1 MEDLEYTEV
10 IDWQKMYVI
19 LLDCIERALEDL
31 PRMEVNEVSRQYLI
45 HGLLEAEEIFV
56 GDGEHPVP
64 KDDEDVD
71 ELW

>member
-19 LLDCIERALEDL
+19 LLDCIEQALEDL
-31 PRMEVNEVSRQYLI
+31 PHTKENEVPRQRLI

-56 GDGEHPVP
+56 GDGEHPMP